1 MEATRSDSPILPQE
15 LIGEVLCRLPV
26 KSLCRFKSVSHSW
39 YSLISDPHFAQTH
52 FTQTTN
58 KMPNRLI
65 LISDFHTLFS
75 VDYSAQI
82 PVATKLNF
90 LPSVEAE
97 SYDVWSEILGS
108 CNGLVL
114 ALNEFD
120 VDKYLL
126 NPSTGESKK
135 ISESP
140 FALDSVNAYNRCGL
154 GYDSTTDDYKV
165 VMLSYYGGGGV
176 DDESGATTE
185 TNTIVSV
192 YSLKSDSWR
201 KIQGSSYL
209 HCAADPP
216 GVYLNGCVHWFAQR
230 GSDYFPVI
238 VAFDL
243 GNETFREFLPPPFV
257 NNAVFLDEYNNVVS
271 PWFYPAVLGGY
282 LCLQAFTDVWVMKE
296 YGKKESWTKFTIGKP
311 DDISRIE
318 LMDLLEDGEF
328 LFSRDEE
335 QLVVY
340 NSKDETSRDMVV
352 CGIPGIFTSGGTYVE
367 SLISPERIHGIGREC
382 EAWERMKRYSDM
394 ASSSNGS
401 NILKYRN
408 KTCLCGQKAA
418 IEVTQSERN
427 KNKGKLYYACAE
439 RKCKFW
445 DWCKPVNST
454 NESIDIVQ
462 RPLPRGNFKDV
473 HTRLQ
478 VLESNQGYIKPLII
492 ISLVISLFALFVA
505 IMNEPTY
512 HM

>member
-1 MEATRSDSPILPQE
+1 MKATRSDSPILPQE

-65 LISDFHTLFS
+65 LISDFRTLFS

-82 PVATKLNF
+82 PVATEHTF
-90 LPSVEAE
+90 PSVEDE
-97 SYDVWSEILGS
+97 SYDVWSGILGS

-114 ALNEFD
+114 ALNESDF
-120 VDKYLL
+120 DKYLL

-135 ISESP
+135 IPESP
-140 FALDSVNAYNRCGL
+140 FALDAVNAYNLCGL

-165 VMLSYYGGGGV
+165 VMLSYYGGGV
-176 DDESGATTE
+176 DDETGATTE

-192 YSLKSDSWR
+192 YSSKSDSWR

-209 HCAADPP
+209 HCAADSP
-216 GVYLNGCVHWFAQR
+216 GVYLNGCVHWLAQR

-243 GNETFREFLPPPFV
+243 GNETFCEFLPPPFV
-257 NNAVFLDEYNNVVS
+257 NNAVL

-282 LCLQAFTDVWVMKE
+282 LCVLGGYLCLVAIIDVWVMKE
-296 YGKKESWTKFTIGKP
+296 YGKMESWTKFTIGKP

-318 LMDLLEDGEF
+318 LVGLLEDGEF
-328 LFSRDEE
+328 LLSRDAE

-340 NSKDETSRDMVV
+340 NSKDETARDMVV
-352 CGIPGIFTSGGTYVE
+352 CGIPDSFTSGGTYVE
-367 SLISPERIHGIGREC
+367 SLISPERVHRIGREC
-382 EAWERMKRYSDM
+382 EACERMKRYSDM
-394 ASSSNGS
+394 ASSSNES

-408 KTCLCGQKAA
+408 KTCFCGQKAA
-418 IEVTQSERN
+418 IKVTQSERN
-427 KNKGKLYYACAE
+427 NNKGKLYYACTK

-454 NESIDIVQ
+454 DESIDIVQ
-462 RPLPRGNFKDV
+462 RPLPQGNFKDV

-478 VLESNQGYIKPLII
+478 VLEDNEGYMKLLMII
-492 ISLVISLFALFVA
+492 NLVIILFALLVA
-505 IMNEPTY
+505 IMK
-512 HM
+512 

>member
-82 PVATKLNF
+82 PVATELNF
-90 LPSVEAE
+90 PSVDYE
-97 SYDVWSEILGS
+97 SYDVWSGILGS

-114 ALNEFD
+114 ALNEYDF
-120 VDKYLL
+120 DKYLL
-126 NPSTGESKK
+126 NPLTRESKK
-135 ISESP
+135 IPESP
-140 FALDSVNAYNRCGL
+140 FAIDSVKAYNPCGL

-165 VMLSYYGGGGV
+165 VMLSYYGRGV
-176 DDESGATTE
+176 DEESGATTE

-216 GVYLNGCVHWFAQR
+216 GVYLNGCVHWLAQR
-230 GSDYFPVI
+230 GSDYFSVI
-238 VAFDL
+238 VAFDF

-257 NNAVFLDEYNNVVS
+257 NAVFLDEYNNAVS

-282 LCLQAFTDVWVMKE
+282 LCFQDSTDVWVMKE
-296 YGKKESWTKFTIGKP
+296 YAKKESWTKFTIGKP

-318 LMDLLEDGEF
+318 LVDLLEDGEF

-367 SLISPERIHGIGREC
+367 SLISPECIHGIGREC

-408 KTCLCGQKAA
+408 KTCLCGQKAV
-418 IEVTQSERN
+418 IEVTRSKRN

-445 DWCKPVNST
+445 DWCNPGNST
-454 NESIDIVQ
+454 NESIDTVQ
-462 RPLPRGNFKDV
+462 RPLPQGNFKDV

-478 VLESNQGYIKPLII
+478 VLEGNQGYMKLLII

-505 IMNEPTY
+505 ITNEPTY

>member
-1 MEATRSDSPILPQE
+1 MTATRSDSPILPEE

-52 FTQTTN
+52 FTKTTN

-82 PVATKLNF
+82 PVATELNF
-90 LPSVEAE
+90 PSVEDE
-97 SYDVWSEILGS
+97 SYDVWSEILCS

-114 ALNEFD
+114 ALNESDF
-120 VDKYLL
+120 DKYLL

-135 ISESP
+135 MPESP
-140 FALDSVNAYNRCGL
+140 FALDSVNAYNLCGL

-165 VMLSYYGGGGV
+165 VMLSFYGGGV

-209 HCAADPP
+209 HCVADSP
-216 GVYLNGCVHWFAQR
+216 GVYLNGCVHWLAQR
-230 GSDYFPVI
+230 GSDYFSVI

-257 NNAVFLDEYNNVVS
+257 NNAEL
-271 PWFYPAVLGGY
+271 PCFYPAVLGGY
-282 LCLQAFTDVWVMKE
+282 LCLPDFTDVWVMKE

-318 LMDLLEDGEF
+318 LVGLLEDSEF
-328 LFSRDEE
+328 LLSRDKE

-340 NSKDETSRDMVV
+340 NLKGKTWRDMVV
-352 CGIPGIFTSGGTYVE
+352 CGIPDSFTSGGTYVE
-367 SLISPERIHGIGREC
+367 SLISPERVHRIGREC
-382 EAWERMKRYSDM
+382 EACERMKRYSDI

-408 KTCLCGQKAA
+408 KTCFCGQKAA
-418 IEVTQSERN
+418 IKVTQSERN
-427 KNKGKLYYACAE
+427 NNKGKLYYACAK

-454 NESIDIVQ
+454 NESIDTVQ
-462 RPLPRGNFKDV
+462 RPLSQGNFKDV

-478 VLESNQGYIKPLII
+478 VHEDNQGYMKLLII
-492 ISLVISLFALFVA
+492 ISLFALFVA
-505 IMNEPTY
+505 IIK
-512 HM
+512 